1 MPTRKLIP
9 LLKKSLPPLRR
20 KLLLDEIDLA
30 TVSGEVP
37 VVELSFPSA
46 ERESIFVT
54 DAGSQL
60 LCICYLWREDEV
72 RPDRKT
78 ELLTTLL
85 ELNPS
90 VPLSSFGVIGH
101 HYVIFGALSPAA
113 NAEDMALELATL
125 SDNAVDAIATLA
137 DFLG

>member
-9 LLKKSLPPLRR
+9 LLQKSLAPLRR
-20 KLLLDEIDLA
+20 MLLLDEIELA

-37 VVELSFPSA
+37 VVEMSFPSA

-60 LCICYLWREDEV
+60 LCICYLWRTDEV
-72 RPDRKT
+72 KPDCRS
-78 ELLTTLL
+78 ELLTMLL

-90 VPLSSFGVIGH
+90 VPLSSFGIIGH
-101 HYVIFGALSPAA
+101 HYVIFGALSPDATA
-113 NAEDMALELATL
+113 NDMALELATL
-125 SDNAVDAIATLA
+125 SDNAVDSIATLA
-137 DFLG
+137 DYLR